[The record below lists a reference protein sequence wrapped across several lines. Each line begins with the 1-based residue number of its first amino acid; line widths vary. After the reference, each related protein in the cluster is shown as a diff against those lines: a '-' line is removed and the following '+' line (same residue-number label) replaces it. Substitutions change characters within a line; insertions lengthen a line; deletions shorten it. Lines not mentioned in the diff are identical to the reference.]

1 LFQPRIF
8 RGISGLCATAL
19 FAVALSVS
27 ARAEDPFFS
36 SSPVD
41 AAPVYRVPA
50 GPQDGGEAKPKKSSP
65 LGALGI
71 GWTYI
76 YADVGAGERE
86 SINGW
91 YARPS
96 INIPHHLSLFADF
109 TNYYGT
115 TKKGSLNSHGDTF
128 GVAYQYL
135 RLKKIKSSV
144 FGEAGVVRTSNA
156 GVTNQFAF
164 NAGFNLSIPI
174 NKHMDFTMTPA
185 EWIFLYPK
193 GDPRNDYNA
202 KVGISF
208 PFGKR

>member
-1 LFQPRIF
+1 LFLSKPLSTVF
-8 RGISGLCATAL
+8 CAAVLLVCCASITAK
-19 FAVALSVS
+19 AQTEGA
-27 ARAEDPFFS
+27 
-36 SSPVD
+36 
-41 AAPVYRVPA
+41 
-50 GPQDGGEAKPKKSSP
+50 AKPKEA
-65 LGALGI
+65 LGALGV

-96 INIPHHLSLFADF
+96 LNLPREYSVFADF
-109 TNYYGT
+109 TTYYGT
-115 TKKGSLNSHGDTF
+115 TKKGSLNSHGFTF
-128 GVAYQYL
+128 GAAKQVVTT
-135 RLKKIKSSV
+135 KKLKSSV
-144 FGEAGVVRTSNA
+144 FAEAGDVRTSNA

-164 NAGFNLSIPI
+164 NAGFNIAIPI

-202 KVGISF
+202 KVGVSF
-208 PFGKR
+208 PFGHR

>member
-1 LFQPRIF
+1 LFPSKSFTRCLWVVLLAICSTGTLANAQ
-8 RGISGLCATAL
+8 S
-19 FAVALSVS
+19 S
-27 ARAEDPFFS
+27 ED
-36 SSPVD
+36 
-41 AAPVYRVPA
+41 A
-50 GPQDGGEAKPKKSSP
+50 AKPKTA

-96 INIPHHLSLFADF
+96 LNLPHHLSLFADF

-144 FGEAGVVRTSNA
+144 FGESGVVRTSNA

-208 PFGKR
+208 PFGHR